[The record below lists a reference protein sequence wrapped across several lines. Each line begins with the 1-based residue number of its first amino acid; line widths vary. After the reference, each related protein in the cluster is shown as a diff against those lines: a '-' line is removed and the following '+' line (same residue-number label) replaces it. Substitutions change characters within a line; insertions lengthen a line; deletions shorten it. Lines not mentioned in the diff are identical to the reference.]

1 MSTQS
6 PAARPKRQKTF
17 SPAKRPASTIKTFTP
32 YIRKKNR
39 GVESDVLSTPR
50 SSSKSFSPAKKPAS
64 KTKTFTPYIR
74 NQAARELHGPATAE
88 WQQYGAANYAGPEH
102 PEFAPAEATPPVP
115 TMPSFRGATYPDDYY
130 GFVKASSIYV
140 EAFCSRPPGRTQ
152 MTPAIKLVFGNTGIE
167 SAPFPLVY
175 DSYRKC
181 RIAHIV
187 LFAETGQVGNRNLD
201 KIPWPIDRMPT
212 DLLDEVKIELAAG
225 GPQMIRQVKITL
237 NRESVLDVF
246 WNHPRTIREHI
257 GLDLTD
263 FIRDHR
269 MHRLRH
275 TADYFGNS
283 KIYQSP
289 VLRQAALEWGKAWNP
304 KYGGEWHKKEGG
316 AWKNWPEEWCSE
328 FASWV
333 IRHATNL
340 QSPAGPSDN
349 VTMARYFIGR
359 QKDSDLVGQNHFI
372 SPNTEICLWDDTSI
386 FVGTNWDDDNIPDSY
401 LDYREQFHEE
411 RKIWL
416 TYYSPRNNQQ
426 CSWSSLQKTIK
437 PGYYVKLKRG
447 TRGKE
452 EIGHSTLFVAW
463 QHSIG
468 KKHNFLGLYE
478 WGEDDLKP
486 GFKKERS
493 TNFFT
498 GLGGNQDNIIHLK
511 SYSISKNDNDADILW
526 KASRHAIGWG
536 GYQDG
541 FGEIGI
547 QLKKRYSLFLKSKK
561 NREVQ

>member
-1 MSTQS
+1 M
-6 PAARPKRQKTF
+6 
-17 SPAKRPASTIKTFTP
+17 
-32 YIRKKNR
+32 
-39 GVESDVLSTPR
+39 
-50 SSSKSFSPAKKPAS
+50 
-64 KTKTFTPYIR
+64 
-74 NQAARELHGPATAE
+74 
-88 WQQYGAANYAGPEH
+88 
-102 PEFAPAEATPPVP
+102 PAEATPSAP

-175 DSYRKC
+175 DAYRKC
-181 RIAHIV
+181 RIAHIM

-212 DLLDEVKIELAAG
+212 DLLDEVKIEVAVG

-246 WNHPRTIREHI
+246 WNHPRTIREHV

-333 IRHATNL
+333 IRRATNL

-359 QKDSDLVGQNHFI
+359 QKDSDLLDQNRFI
-372 SPNTEICLWDDTSI
+372 TPNTEIHLWDDSLSFDKLQFTV
-386 FVGTNWDDDNIPDSY
+386 FD
-401 LDYREQFHEE
+401 REKAQKWIKERNEFYEN

-416 TYYSPRNNQQ
+416 TYWDEKNKRKCIWNDLPR
-426 CSWSSLQKTIK
+426 KIE
-437 PGYYVKLKRG
+437 PGFYVKIKRG
-447 TRGKE
+447 TRGQE
-452 EIGHSTLFVAW
+452 EDGHSTLFVAW

-468 KKHNFLGLYE
+468 KKYNLLDLND
-478 WGEDDLKP
+478 WGEDKLKP
-486 GFKKERS
+486 GFKKDKN

-498 GLGGNQDNIIHLK
+498 GLGGNQDNIVCLK
-511 SYSISKNDNDADILW
+511 PYSISKSDNDAHILW
-526 KASRHAIGWG
+526 KASRHAVGWG

-541 FGEIGI
+541 FGITSNLPPNEVK
-547 QLKKRYSLFLKSKK
+547 LN
-561 NREVQ
+561 NRKPVAIKPKEK